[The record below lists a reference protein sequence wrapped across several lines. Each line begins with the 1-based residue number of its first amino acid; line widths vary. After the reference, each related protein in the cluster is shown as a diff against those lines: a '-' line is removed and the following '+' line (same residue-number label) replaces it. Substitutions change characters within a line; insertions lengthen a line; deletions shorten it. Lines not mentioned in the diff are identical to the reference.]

1 MTVPTIRLTRRK
13 TAAAACAVVAVVALL
28 ASGVAPAFGG
38 STRAKAPQ
46 QSVAHKSVA
55 AVAKDRTVKAG
66 SRYLALGDAIAFG
79 YREPGS
85 IRYPN
90 FAKAKNF
97 VGFPEDVAA
106 NLGLKLTNASCPGE
120 TTASFMNVKAQSN
133 GCENSFASGG
143 PPTLVGY
150 RLSHPLHTTYKNKS
164 QSQLAFAKQFLKAHP
179 STRLV
184 TLMIG
189 RDDGSVCQQRYS
201 DDCASEAAA
210 VTKRM
215 TTHIRTIFRALR
227 ESAHYQGQIVLVSYY
242 TPIYGDGIDN
252 DMAVALNR
260 GLVKAAKGF
269 HVQIADGYGQFRR
282 ASVQGDGNA
291 CAAQLLTQLK
301 PRSQGCGSHPSFAG
315 QALLAQA
322 VERAIK
328 K

>member
-1 MTVPTIRLTRRK
+1 MTVLTARLTRGK
-13 TAAAACAVVAVVALL
+13 AAAAACAVVTVVALV
-28 ASGVAPAFGG
+28 ASGAAPAFGG
-38 STRAKAPQ
+38 STRPKAAHHT
-46 QSVAHKSVA
+46 VAH
-55 AVAKDRTVKAG
+55 VAKDRPVTAG

-120 TTASFMNVKAQSN
+120 TTASFMNVKSQSN

-150 RLSHPLHTTYKNKS
+150 RLSHPLHTKYKNAG
-164 QSQLAFAKQFLKAHP
+164 QSQLAFAKHYLKVHP
-179 STRLV
+179 GTRLV

-201 DDCASEAAA
+201 DDCASEAPA
-210 VTKRM
+210 VTKKITKHLR
-215 TTHIRTIFRALR
+215 HIFRELR
-227 ESAHYQGQIVLVSYY
+227 GSAHYQGQIVLVSYY

-252 DMAVALNR
+252 DMAVALNDA
-260 GLVKAAKGF
+260 LAKAAKGF
-269 HVQIADGYGQFRR
+269 RVRIANGYGQFRK

-291 CAAQLLTQLK
+291 CTAQLLTQLK
-301 PRSQGCGSHPSFAG
+301 PRSQGCGSYPSAAG